1 MWVRACAPCA
11 PSAHHLLQHSRTTRY
26 DWKVIVYEECEHNMI
41 NGLRFKSIICLSV
54 INGCWFLPI
63 ADHGSLFHQ
72 HPRRIYTHTKHS
84 WCTCNT
90 KTYTFCGQNDWR
102 WMLEKWA
109 IIFIISFFC
118 IWKVFVCSVNM
129 LCVRLVSG
137 VIWSPAEWYGIT
149 LIRPNEGLN
158 HLSSKIDKHTVSE
171 SPLLLNLFAL
181 TMISWTSTRVNSGR
195 EKQAAKKKT
204 KPSRIRKWMTSL
216 FLSLGRVGLLSFEY
230 S

>member
-109 IIFIISFFC
+109 IIFIISFFLYM
-118 IWKVFVCSVNM
+118 KGVCLFSEYALCAAGEWCNM
-129 LCVRLVSG
+129 
-137 VIWSPAEWYGIT
+137 E
-149 LIRPNEGLN
+149 
-158 HLSSKIDKHTVSE
+158 
-171 SPLLLNLFAL
+171 
-181 TMISWTSTRVNSGR
+181 
-195 EKQAAKKKT
+195 
-204 KPSRIRKWMTSL
+204 PSRVVWNHFDSTKWRS
-216 FLSLGRVGLLSFEY
+216 
-230 S
+230 